1 MLQAWFFLI
10 FSRQP
15 LDLHAACWPKHPNGG
30 RSLFLEKKT
39 FFFPY
44 LCACVFIMTF
54 QILKSVCLTNF
65 PATYPSQT
73 SFHLQI
79 LRPKALRLLR
89 IVSPTNPRRLHWN
102 FGQNAVGVDAYG
114 PWTTSRDPQD
124 LVVQG
129 NEELLLLEEIR
140 LTTWGVKTPRK
151 SWDIYDIS
159 WCGISSI
166 NSTKLCHWQKPTSRF
181 FIRCRIS
188 SIHSRKLIDVW
199 VNRQSAINKI
209 PFMCLH
215 DFGWIM
221 YAFYLFLKCDLKQI
235 NIII

>member
-1 MLQAWFFLI
+1 M
-10 FSRQP
+10 
-15 LDLHAACWPKHPNGG
+15 
-30 RSLFLEKKT
+30 
-39 FFFPY
+39 
-44 LCACVFIMTF
+44 FIMTF
-54 QILKSVCLTNF
+54 QILKIVCLTNF
-65 PATYPSQT
+65 PATFPSQT

-79 LRPKALRLLR
+79 LRPQALRLLR

-166 NSTKLCHWQKPTSRF
+166 NSTKLCHWQKPTSRY
-181 FIRCRIS
+181 FIPLFTGGLYIPGWCRIS
-188 SIHSRKLIDVW
+188 SMHSRKLIDVW
-199 VNRQSAINKI
+199 VNRQSAINKSLLCA
-209 PFMCLH
+209 FMIL
-215 DFGWIM
+215 DG
-221 YAFYLFLKCDLKQI
+221 
-235 NIII
+235 

>member
-1 MLQAWFFLI
+1 
-10 FSRQP
+10 
-15 LDLHAACWPKHPNGG
+15 
-30 RSLFLEKKT
+30 
-39 FFFPY
+39 
-44 LCACVFIMTF
+44 MTF
-54 QILKSVCLTNF
+54 QILKILCLTNF
-65 PATYPSQT
+65 PATFPSQT

-79 LRPKALRLLR
+79 LLPKALRLLR

-114 PWTTSRDPQD
+114 PWTTSPDPQD

-151 SWDIYDIS
+151 LWDIYDIS

-166 NSTKLCHWQKPTSRF
+166 NSTKLSHWQKPT
-181 FIRCRIS
+181 IVDIS
-188 SIHSRKLIDVW
+188 SHYLQEGYTFQGGAGCLPSTVGSWLIDVW

-209 PFMCLH
+209 PSMCLH

-221 YAFYLFLKCDLKQI
+221 YVFYLFFEMWSKTNQYF
-235 NIII
+235 NIDI